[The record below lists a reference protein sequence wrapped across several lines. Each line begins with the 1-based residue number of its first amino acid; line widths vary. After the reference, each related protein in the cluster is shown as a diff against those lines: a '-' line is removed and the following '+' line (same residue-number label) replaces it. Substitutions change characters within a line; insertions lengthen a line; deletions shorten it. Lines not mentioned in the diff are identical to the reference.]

1 MAIHGHFIEFYY
13 IQIKK
18 SLTNFKY
25 TCTNEEINQYYLRI
39 YEVIFISN
47 GINYFQH
54 FKNCEDM
61 HGPLLNFG
69 LLNMNSQ
76 TIECLLLISVP
87 ASSSVTA
94 CRERRHP
101 DQTGPPSPPDSQ

>member
-1 MAIHGHFIEFYY
+1 
-13 IQIKK
+13 
-18 SLTNFKY
+18 
-25 TCTNEEINQYYLRI
+25 
-39 YEVIFISN
+39 
-47 GINYFQH
+47 
-54 FKNCEDM
+54 M